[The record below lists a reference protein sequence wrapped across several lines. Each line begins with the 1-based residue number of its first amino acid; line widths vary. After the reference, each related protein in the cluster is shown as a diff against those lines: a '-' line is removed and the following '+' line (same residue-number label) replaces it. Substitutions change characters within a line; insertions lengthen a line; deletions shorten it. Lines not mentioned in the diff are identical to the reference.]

1 MPITTSSITGTITGN
16 DFSID
21 VTDEI
26 IMQNGLSITMTTS
39 DYSDLKIGTFNAAK
53 MKLNIYDD
61 DAAQHDFTDAL
72 IVLTLHETD
81 EDENTTDTD
90 LGLYIVDST
99 LSSRKRN
106 QVKLVA
112 FDKAVNFDIVLSS
125 SFKNTE
131 FTPLTLLQTACADID
146 VPLADSTNLSIFP
159 NHDVTFKLTSNRVQS
174 YRDAIIETVRLMCA
188 NAVINRDGELEIR
201 RARYDSGEDWLI
213 TGAERFTTEFSDT
226 RTYINWI
233 RVLSEKKD
241 YRASS
246 SIVITD
252 PQARPAPYNV
262 QCTLMDT
269 ETTGLAWLE
278 YIDSF
283 MQRRVKTKILSNVS
297 IKLGDCIRFAG
308 GEIDIRRSILAVVT
322 GIVWQYKGYM
332 EIQCAAPN
340 SH

>member
-16 DFSID
+16 GFSID
-21 VTDEI
+21 VTDDI
-26 IMQNGLSITMTTS
+26 IMQNGLEITMTTS

-61 DAAQHDFTDAL
+61 DAAQHDFTDAQ
-72 IVLTLHETD
+72 IILTLHQTD
-81 EDENTTDTD
+81 EEENTTDTE

-99 LSSRKRN
+99 LSTRKKNR
-106 QVKLVA
+106 VKLVA
-112 FDKAVNFDIVLSS
+112 FDKVVSFDIVLSD
-125 SFKNTE
+125 SFKDTQ
-131 FTPLTLLQTACADID
+131 FTPLTLLQRACTDIG
-146 VPLADSTNLSIFP
+146 VPLASSTDLSAFP
-159 NHDVTFKLTSNRVQS
+159 NNNVTFKLSSKKVES
-174 YRDAIIETVRLMCA
+174 YRDAIIETVRLICA
-188 NAVINRDGELEIR
+188 NAVINRAGELEIR
-201 RARYDSGEDWLI
+201 RARYGAGEDWLI
-213 TGAERFTTEFSDT
+213 TGEERFMTEFSDT

-233 RVLSEKKD
+233 HVFADKKD

-246 SIVITD
+246 NIVITD

-262 QCTLMDT
+262 VCKLMDS
-269 ETTGLAWLE
+269 ETAGLAWLE

-283 MQRRVKTKILSNVS
+283 MQRRVKTKILPNVS

-308 GEIDIRRSILAVVT
+308 GAIDIRRSILAVVT
-322 GIVWQYKGYM
+322 GIVWQYNGYM